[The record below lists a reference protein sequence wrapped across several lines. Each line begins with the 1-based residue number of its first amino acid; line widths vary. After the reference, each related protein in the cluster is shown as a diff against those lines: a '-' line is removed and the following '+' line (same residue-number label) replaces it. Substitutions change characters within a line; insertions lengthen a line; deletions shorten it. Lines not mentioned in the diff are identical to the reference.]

1 MKQFQY
7 TIKDELGVHARPAGL
22 LVKLAKQYTSAIT
35 IEKNGKTCD
44 MRKLMAVMGLGI
56 KQGETITVTVEGEDE
71 TVAAEEIAAF
81 LNENV

>member
-22 LVKLAKQYTSAIT
+22 LVKLAKQYASAIT

-44 MRKLMAVMGLGI
+44 MRKLMAVMGMGI
-56 KQGETITVTVEGEDE
+56 RKGETVTVTAEGEDE
-71 TVAAEEIAAF
+71 AAAIEAVEKF
-81 LNENV
+81 LTENV